1 MKLGLS
7 LVTCRPPL
15 CKIGCKLL
23 VRKSLWMSLLG
34 SLLKDVGSVSSQEI
48 FTTLKSKVAHS
59 FVSDSI
65 SNGSCIAEPP
75 RCDPKR
81 GQRGGQCGSFSSSNG
96 SSVAGA
102 GRSAGLCPSGCS
114 SRIMPT
120 ILSGTC
126 SSPCRGC
133 YALFCWKS
141 GFFKGCWI
149 EDSECL
155 EEWCAWRSWCWSS
168 GCSSMASSRCS
179 SKRGW
184 RVLPCV
190 EQAGLQEA

>member
-1 MKLGLS
+1 M
-7 LVTCRPPL
+7 
-15 CKIGCKLL
+15 
-23 VRKSLWMSLLG
+23 
-34 SLLKDVGSVSSQEI
+34 GSVSCREF
-48 FTTLKSKVAHS
+48 FTTLKSKVARS

-65 SNGSCIAEPP
+65 LNGSCIAEPP
-75 RCDPKR
+75 RCDPKH

-126 SSPCRGC
+126 SSPGRGC

-184 RVLPCV
+184 RVLTCV